1 MRHIKKFNED
11 ILYFGDDKPKKKPFD
26 ITEALDLEYIK
37 SCFIG
42 MIEEYDGDEDWE
54 TASQR
59 GTEND
64 GETERQ
70 ITYEIIFYVGSGN
83 KNIDNMIK
91 NLEESAEILKEIKSS
106 IKKVQIEYPN
116 IEPEI
121 LIEHEG
127 VNIMPGDFSALSS
140 IKVYFGEESI
150 KS

>member
-1 MRHIKKFNED
+1 MRHLKKFNED
-11 ILYFGDDKPKKKPFD
+11 ILYFGDDEPKKKPFD

-54 TASQR
+54 TAPQR
-59 GTEND
+59 GTEN
-64 GETERQ
+64 GWEPERQ
-70 ITYEIIFYVGSGN
+70 ITYEIIFYVGGGSEN
-83 KNIDNMIK
+83 TDNMIE
-91 NLEESAEILKEIKSS
+91 NLEESAEILKEIKSC

-116 IEPEI
+116 VEPEI
-121 LIEHEG
+121 HVEHEG
-127 VNIMPGDFSALSS
+127 VNIMPGNFSALSS

>member
-1 MRHIKKFNED
+1 MKHLKKFNEE
-11 ILYFGDDKPKKKPFD
+11 ILYFGDDDEPKKKPFD

-54 TASQR
+54 M
-59 GTEND
+59 EDND
-64 GETERQ
+64 GTGFNATE
-70 ITYEIIFYVGSGN
+70 ITYEIIFYVGGGSEN
-83 KNIDNMIK
+83 TDNMIE
-91 NLEESAEILKEIKSS
+91 NLEESAEILKEIKSC

-116 IEPEI
+116 VEPEI
-121 LIEHEG
+121 QVEHEG
-127 VNIMPGDFSALSS
+127 VNIMPGSFSALSS